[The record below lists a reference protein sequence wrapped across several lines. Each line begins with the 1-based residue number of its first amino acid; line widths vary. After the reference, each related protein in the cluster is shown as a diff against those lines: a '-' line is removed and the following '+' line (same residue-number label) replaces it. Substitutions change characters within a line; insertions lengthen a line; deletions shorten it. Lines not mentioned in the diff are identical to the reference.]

1 MATRREVIRT
11 DKASISRFPISQGV
25 KFGSLIFTAGITAR
39 DPRTGQLV
47 EDEIRVQARVV
58 LESIK
63 AILEAGGS
71 SIDQVL
77 FIRCY
82 LSNFDADFAGW
93 NEVYQEFFPRDWPA
107 RAVYPLDLGPGFRL
121 EVEAVAG
128 VPGA

>member
-1 MATRREVIRT
+1 MANVREIIRT
-11 DKASISRFPISQGV
+11 KRAAVSRFPISQGV
-25 KFGSLIFTAGITAR
+25 KFGNLIFTAGITAR
-39 DPRTGQLV
+39 DPDTGELV
-47 EDEIRVQARVV
+47 EDEIRRQARVV
-58 LESIK
+58 LETIK

-71 SIDQVL
+71 SLDQVL

-82 LSNFDADFAGW
+82 LRDFEGDFAAW
-93 NEVYQEFFPRDWPA
+93 NEIYHEFFPREWPA

>member
-1 MATRREVIRT
+1 MANAREIIRT
-11 DKASISRFPISQGV
+11 NEAAVSRFPISQGV
-25 KFGSLIFTAGITAR
+25 KFGNLIFTAGITAR
-39 DPRTGQLV
+39 DPKTGRLV
-47 EDEIRVQARVV
+47 EEDIRRQARVV
-58 LESIK
+58 LDAIR

-71 SIDQVL
+71 SLEHVL

-82 LSNFDADFAGW
+82 LSRFDADFAGW

-107 RAVYPLDLGPGFRL
+107 RAVYPLDLGPGFLL